1 MTKPY
6 SAACANNSAAILMQ
20 LSRLLIKPQS
30 VLEIGS
36 GTGQHAAYFA
46 EGLQHLIW
54 QTSDVID
61 NHEGINCWVAEAEL
75 SHLLAPIALDVTQDM
90 ALESR
95 YDAIFMANTLH
106 IMPWSAVE
114 KCIKKASMY
123 LKPNGQLIVYGP
135 FNYNDKFTSDSN
147 QQFDRHL
154 RASNVER
161 GIRDFEKVDQ
171 LATSCGFS
179 LQEDNIMPANNRLV
193 VWQFNG

>member
-6 SAACANNSAAILMQ
+6 SAACANNSAAILKQ
-20 LSRLLIKPQS
+20 LSRLLIKAKS

-75 SHLLAPIALDVTQDM
+75 SHLLAPITLDVTQDM
-90 ALESR
+90 ELESR

-106 IMPWSAVE
+106 IMPWSVVE
-114 KCIKKASMY
+114 KCLKKASMY
-123 LKPNGQLIVYGP
+123 LNTNGLLIVYGP
-135 FNYNDKFTSDSN
+135 FNYNGKFTSGSN
-147 QQFDRHL
+147 QQFDQHL
-154 RASNVER
+154 KESNFER

-171 LATSCGFS
+171 LATSLGFS
-179 LQEDNIMPANNRLV
+179 FKEDNAMPANNRLV
-193 VWQFNG
+193 AWQFNG